1 MILFAALI
9 TSGLL
14 TGLSWAACPVANVPS
29 STADPE
35 SLLKD
40 LRDTGFTQ
48 YREGHYQN
56 AAACYTEALHIGQ
69 ALGISNPATANDL
82 SNMGDLAEGMGDY
95 TESKNYYLRALDL
108 LNHLGAADSGA
119 AGDLYTKLGVL
130 MQVQGLISEAET
142 NYKRAVGLLTQHAGA
157 ENWRTANALDRLGRI
172 YLELRKFP
180 EASGLMHKARA
191 IAEKSL
197 SPDNPLLLT
206 FFDSE
211 AYLVCQAGKFK
222 EAEKNWMAALNIAE
236 HAYGEDGIQY
246 GFLLFHLGQMYS
258 LIGDYPAAETLL
270 RRAVVIEDKITGPDP
285 VDHALLVSSLAI
297 VYVKQRKL
305 EEAQPLMLESRAAT
319 NSNCRASPM
328 ACSLIR
334 SHLGDYYL
342 AKGQWGLAEEQ
353 FEAAL
358 KPRENTLGEHPL
370 VADSL
375 ISLARTLRKE
385 KRKGDAK
392 IYEAQAARILAS
404 QKNPLYGGGNTIDVR
419 AFQSANR

>member
-1 MILFAALI
+1 MNLFAVLI

-14 TGLSWAACPVANVPS
+14 TSLSWAACPVASGPS
-29 STADPE
+29 STASQE

-40 LRDTGFTQ
+40 FRDAGFAH
-48 YREGHYQN
+48 YRDGHYQI
-56 AAACYTEALHIGQ
+56 AAACYAEALRIGQ
-69 ALGISNPATANDL
+69 VLGISNPATASDL

-95 TESKNYYLRALDL
+95 SESKKYYLRALDL
-108 LNHLGAADSGA
+108 LTQLGAADSGA
-119 AGDLYTKLGVL
+119 AGDVYTKLGML
-130 MQVQGLISEAET
+130 MQVQGLISDAAT
-142 NYKRAVGLLTQHAGA
+142 NYKNAVALLTRHAGA

-172 YLELRKFP
+172 YLELGKLP
-180 EASGLMHKARA
+180 DASNLVRKART
-191 IAEKSL
+191 IAEKNL
-197 SPDNPLLLT
+197 SPDNPLLIT

-211 AYLVCQAGKFK
+211 AYLLCQSGKFK
-222 EAEKNWMAALNIAE
+222 EAEKNWMDALKIAE
-236 HAYGEDGIQY
+236 HAYGENGIQY
-246 GFLLFHLGQMYS
+246 GFLLLHLGQMYL
-258 LIGDYPAAETLL
+258 LIGDYPSAVTML
-270 RRAVVIEDKITGPDP
+270 RRAVAIEEKITGSDP
-285 VDHALLVSSLAI
+285 VDRALLVSSLATA
-297 VYVKQRKL
+297 YVKQHKL
-305 EEAQPLMLESRAAT
+305 EVAKPLMLESREAID
-319 NSNCRASPM
+319 SNCSASPM
-328 ACSLIR
+328 ACSVIR
-334 SHLGDYYL
+334 SHLGEYYL

-419 AFQSANR
+419 AFQAANR